1 MKINVKELKVGDV
14 FTYSDDTQMEN
25 MLMVLQNSKVFKVME
40 ISEMPL
46 YTMNFEKVYP
56 IMCDCFSP
64 EKGKTFGYMKLADA
78 VEEVELLYR
87 ENEAPYKSW
96 TSAIPKEEN

>member
-14 FTYSDDTQMEN
+14 FMKSDDK
-25 MLMVLQNSKVFKVME
+25 KVFKVME
-40 ISEMPL
+40 ISEFPVFTL
-46 YTMNFEKVYP
+46 NFEKVYP

-64 EKGKTFGYMKLADA
+64 EHGKTLGYMKLSDD
-78 VEEVELLYR
+78 VEEVELIYR

-96 TSAIPKEEN
+96 TSVIPEEENQ